1 MPTTESDEPQDT
13 TEQLPDPNIT
23 VQITILP
30 DGRHD
35 WHVEVPEGTDMA
47 GPAIAV
53 LRGLLDNRISKD
65 ANIKFT
71 ADFTPEDNNAQ
82 PPPEI

>member
-1 MPTTESDEPQDT
+1 MPTTESDEPQVP

-23 VQITILP
+23 VQITIRP
-30 DGRHD
+30 DGQHN
-35 WHVEVPEGTDMA
+35 WEVEVPENLDMD

-53 LRGLLDNRISKD
+53 LRGLLDNRISED
-65 ANIKFT
+65 ANITFT
-71 ADFTPEDNNAQ
+71 SESTPEDNNAQ